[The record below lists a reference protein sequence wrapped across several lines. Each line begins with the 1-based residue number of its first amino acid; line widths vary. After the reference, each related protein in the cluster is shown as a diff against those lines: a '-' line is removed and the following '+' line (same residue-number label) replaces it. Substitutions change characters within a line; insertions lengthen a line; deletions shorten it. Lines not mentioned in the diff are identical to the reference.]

1 MFGKTYDLG
10 RRSRKRHSGEVEVQ
24 KGGHERGGEA
34 TKMCWEISS
43 QEDWS
48 ESSKKMKAVKMSML
62 GAFPLLLYICL
73 LSVGLCQKELQ
84 NQIQEWN
91 YREGADKVNIQ
102 GIKSITRVLEKWANS
117 IFWQTKHSLLSHPN
131 VLLPEL
137 SSLQPVSE
145 AIDNLLKQVNSMK
158 KRLAELN
165 ERLNVI
171 SRALFP
177 IRYKA
182 LRSQRLSSIY
192 LRNRPVKRNGIYVW
206 RRTRRN

>member
-1 MFGKTYDLG
+1 
-10 RRSRKRHSGEVEVQ
+10 
-24 KGGHERGGEA
+24 
-34 TKMCWEISS
+34 
-43 QEDWS
+43 
-48 ESSKKMKAVKMSML
+48 MKAVKML
-62 GAFPLLLYICL
+62 IVGTFPLLLYICL
-73 LSVGLCQKELQ
+73 LPVGLCQKELQ

>member
-137 SSLQPVSE
+137 SSKNFGACPCHLTLQLHSCFRLVSHFDLFMYNQY
-145 AIDNLLKQVNSMK
+145 A
-158 KRLAELN
+158 
-165 ERLNVI
+165 
-171 SRALFP
+171 ALETINASF
-177 IRYKA
+177 
-182 LRSQRLSSIY
+182 L
-192 LRNRPVKRNGIYVW
+192 
-206 RRTRRN
+206 

>member
-1 MFGKTYDLG
+1 
-10 RRSRKRHSGEVEVQ
+10 
-24 KGGHERGGEA
+24 
-34 TKMCWEISS
+34 
-43 QEDWS
+43 
-48 ESSKKMKAVKMSML
+48 MKPFIMSIV
-62 GAFPLLLYICL
+62 GVFPLLLYIYL
-73 LSVGLCQKELQ
+73 LPVGLCQKELQ

-102 GIKSITRVLEKWANS
+102 GIRSITRMLEKWANG

-137 SSLQPVSE
+137 SSLRPVSE

-165 ERLNVI
+165 QRLNVI
-171 SRALFP
+171 SRTLFP
-177 IRYKA
+177 IWYKA
-182 LRSQRLSSIY
+182 LRSQRLNTIH
-192 LRNRPVKRNGIYVW
+192 LRNRAMKRNRIYVW